1 MEALDHTLLLTTL
14 FLLLASFSP
23 IAAQEDGIDIYSLTM
38 DSRITSRF
46 AHTTITSHVVNKA
59 EQAQEATFQVEMPLT
74 AFITNFSMIIDGV
87 TYPGEIKEKAAA
99 QEKYGSA
106 VARGQ
111 SARIIRATG
120 RNLEQFQVSVNVAP
134 TANATFE
141 LVYEELLKRHLGKYE
156 LMLKV
161 RPRQLVKHLQ
171 VDVHIFEPQGISS
184 LDTEIAFMTK
194 DLADALTT
202 TQNKTKAHIMF
213 KPSVAQQQK
222 EPGKLDTILDGNFI
236 VHYDVD
242 RTAVAGDIQIEN
254 GYFVHHFAP
263 RELPPLPKNMVFVID
278 KSGSMAGKKMKKT
291 RMALLKIMDDLKPED
306 HFNLVAFSGRVIP
319 WKPMLLQA
327 SKEHLES
334 AKMFLTNTQALG
346 ATNINEAVLVAVTM
360 LDESNRKKQLP
371 TGSVS
376 MVILLTDGD
385 PTEGET
391 KLWKIK
397 NNVKAAVGGRY
408 HFYCL
413 GLGSDTNYAFLEKL
427 ALDNGGMA
435 RRIYEN
441 SDANLQ
447 LQDFYQEVANPLLTT
462 VKFQYPDN
470 AVELLTQDNFRVF
483 FKGSELVVAGKLMPQ
498 APDLLLAQV
507 RGQSNT
513 QDVNFQTEV
522 NVVNKEKVFQGP
534 KYISQS
540 FMERLW
546 AYLTIQQLLE
556 KAVSASGTEQQ
567 SLEARAV
574 DLSLNFSFVTPLTCM
589 VVNQPNSQGQPQLAM
604 KSVEIDH
611 EELKMEQ
618 PTRLGRTK
626 FQRRKIILQE
636 PTELKSRSTPLEDV
650 LPGASKPLPREIPI
664 PHTSVPL
671 EESLKSTE
679 RAPHFILSLFAPK
692 THKEFLCVDL
702 KGSPFRP
709 LSLMS
714 DPVQGIEVTGHYK
727 DFLDTFSW
735 LQVSYKTPEIQ
746 VYVTQYNIIVIHGR
760 GQHGKSNSYQWQETF
775 FLGFPGLK
783 IILENHVMLLIA
795 PEKVTIGLV
804 CLSHLTPGLHLF
816 LQNPVHFSE
825 KVSGIL
831 GQFYQQLY
839 CLSLEDNKMELTV
852 MGKTYTITRK
862 SMLDYQN
869 GERSTPMPT
878 LQCWS
883 LEQSL

>member
-1 MEALDHTLLLTTL
+1 METLAHTLLLAIL

-23 IAAQEDGIDIYSLTM
+23 VAAQEDGIDIYSLTM

-59 EQAQEATFQVEMPLT
+59 EQAQEATFQVEMPQT

-87 TYPGEIKEKAAA
+87 TYPGEMKEKATALERYHLGLTRGPSA
-99 QEKYGSA
+99 Q
-106 VARGQ
+106 
-111 SARIIRATG
+111 IIKATG
-120 RNLEQFQVSVNVAP
+120 RNLEKFQVSIRVAP
-134 TANATFE
+134 STNATFE
-141 LVYEELLKRHLGKYE
+141 LVYEELLKRQLGKYE

-161 RPRQLVKHLQ
+161 QPQQLVKHLQ

-202 TQNKTKAHIMF
+202 TQNKTKAHIVF
-213 KPSVAQQQK
+213 RPSLAQQQK
-222 EPGKLDTILDGNFI
+222 EPGTLDTILDGNFI

-263 RELPPLPKNMVFVID
+263 RELPLLPKNVVFVID
-278 KSGSMAGKKMKKT
+278 RSGSMAGRKIKKT
-291 RMALLKIMDDLKPED
+291 REALLKIMDDLKLED
-306 HFNLVAFSGRVIP
+306 YFNLVAFSGRVTQ

-327 SKEHLES
+327 SKEHVES
-334 AKMFLTNTQALG
+334 AKTFLSNTQALG
-346 ATNINEAVLVAVTM
+346 VTNINEAVLVAVRM
-360 LDESNRKKQLP
+360 LDESNRKGQLP
-371 TGSVS
+371 AGSVS

-391 KLWKIK
+391 KLQKIQEK
-397 NNVKAAVGGRY
+397 VKETTGGRY
-408 HFYCL
+408 PIYCL
-413 GLGSDTNYAFLEKL
+413 GLGLDVDYAFLEKL
-427 ALDNGGMA
+427 ALDNGGVA
-435 RRIYEN
+435 RRIYED
-441 SDANLQ
+441 SDADLQ
-447 LQDFYQEVANPLLTT
+447 LQDFYQEVANPLLTM

-483 FKGSELVVAGKLMPQ
+483 FKGSELVVAGKLTPQ
-498 APDLLLAQV
+498 APDLFSAQV

-513 QDVNFQTEV
+513 QTVSFQTEV
-522 NVVNKEKVFQGP
+522 NVANKEKVFQDP
-534 KYISQS
+534 KHISHS

-556 KAVSASGTEQQ
+556 KAVSASGAEQRR
-567 SLEARAV
+567 LKARAL
-574 DLSLNFSFVTPLTCM
+574 DLSLNFNFVTPLTYM
-589 VVNQPNSQGQPQLAM
+589 VVNQLKDQGQPWLAM
-604 KSVEIDH
+604 KSVEGN
-611 EELKMEQ
+611 ERLKIEQ
-618 PTRLGRTK
+618 QIRSGRMRL
-626 FQRRKIILQE
+626 RRKKIIPQE
-636 PTELKSRSTPLEDV
+636 STELKSRLAPLEDV
-650 LPGASKPLPREIPI
+650 LPGTSKPLSMGIP
-664 PHTSVPL
+664 TLVPL
-671 EESLKSTE
+671 EESSEPTE
-679 RAPHFILSLFAPK
+679 RASHFILSLFAPK
-692 THKEFLCVDL
+692 THKEVLCVDV
-702 KGSPFRP
+702 KGSTFRP
-709 LSLMS
+709 LSLIS

-727 DFLDTFSW
+727 DFMDTFSW
-735 LQVSYKTPEIQ
+735 LQVRYKTPEVL
-746 VYVTQYNIIVIHGR
+746 VYATKDNIIVIHGHD
-760 GQHGKSNSYQWQETF
+760 QHRKSTSHQWQNTF

-783 IILENHVMLLIA
+783 IILENRALWLSG
-795 PEKVTIGLV
+795 PQKVTIGLV
-804 CLSHLTPGLHLF
+804 SLSRLTPGLHLF
-816 LQNPVHFSE
+816 LQNPIHFSE

-839 CLSLEDNKMELTV
+839 CSFLAKNKKELTV

-869 GERSTPMPT
+869 GEVSTPMPT